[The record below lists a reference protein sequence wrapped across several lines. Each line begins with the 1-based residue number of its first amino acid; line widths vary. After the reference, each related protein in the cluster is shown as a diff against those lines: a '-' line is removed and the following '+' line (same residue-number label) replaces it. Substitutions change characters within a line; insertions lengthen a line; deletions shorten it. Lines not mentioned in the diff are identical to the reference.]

1 MNDRELLEMFIRDI
15 DLLLENV
22 NQGNIDVYRFYEE
35 MVGENEFFK
44 AQINKDKRV

>member
-1 MNDRELLEMFIRDI
+1 MSEKELLEMYIRDI

-35 MVGENEFFK
+35 MIHQNEFFK
-44 AQINKDKRV
+44 NQINK

>member
-1 MNDRELLEMFIRDI
+1 MNDRELLEMYIRDI

-35 MVGENEFFK
+35 IIHENEFFK
-44 AQINKDKRV
+44 NQLK

>member
-1 MNDRELLEMFIRDI
+1 MNDRELLEMYIRDI

-35 MVGENEFFK
+35 IVHENEFFK
-44 AQINKDKRV
+44 NQLK

>member
-1 MNDRELLEMFIRDI
+1 MSDRELLETYIRDI

-35 MVGENEFFK
+35 MVHENEFFK
-44 AQINKDKRV
+44 NQL

>member
-1 MNDRELLEMFIRDI
+1 MKDRELLETYIRDI

-35 MVGENEFFK
+35 MVHENEFFK
-44 AQINKDKRV
+44 NQL